1 MLLIF
6 NEKLND
12 LNIRCCLLRKI
23 STQLGKNVAYFSKRE
38 YVTWEKRCSFYIKVR
53 NLGKMLH
60 VLQERYTSLDR
71 RCMFYRKGTQVGKD
85 VARFV
90 ERLCKMGKALHVL
103 QVRYARW
110 ERCCMFCK
118 KSTQGGKDV
127 ACLTYN

>member
-1 MLLIF
+1 
-6 NEKLND
+6 
-12 LNIRCCLLRKI
+12 
-23 STQLGKNVAYFSKRE
+23 
-38 YVTWEKRCSFYIKVR
+38 
-53 NLGKMLH
+53 
-60 VLQERYTSLDR
+60 
-71 RCMFYRKGTQVGKD
+71 MFYRKGTQVGKD